1 MHGRNE
7 KNIKFSIRP
16 HFELILVTHP
26 HIIENVR
33 PLYHANVISILLV
46 EALSRKSI
54 NRHSRKIST
63 WHSFHPVSLAV
74 VTVQR
79 VRRLQIFRL
88 ISTHYKTRY
97 AISKDLAY
105 ARFRQCQYK
114 CLSPS
119 LQHICRSSSHR
130 LQVAVV

>member
-16 HFELILVTHP
+16 HFELILVTHS

-63 WHSFHPVSLAV
+63 WHSYHPVSLAFCDCTASSPTTNV
-74 VTVQR
+74 
-79 VRRLQIFRL
+79 
-88 ISTHYKTRY
+88 STHL
-97 AISKDLAY
+97 DPL
-105 ARFRQCQYK
+105 
-114 CLSPS
+114 
-119 LQHICRSSSHR
+119 
-130 LQVAVV
+130 